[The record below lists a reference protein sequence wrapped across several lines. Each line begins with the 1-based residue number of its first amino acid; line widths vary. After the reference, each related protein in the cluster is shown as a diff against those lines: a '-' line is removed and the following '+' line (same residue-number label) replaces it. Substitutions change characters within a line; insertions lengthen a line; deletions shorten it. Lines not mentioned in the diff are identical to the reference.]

1 MADSTQIR
9 LDFRKSL
16 GSFTLEV
23 NCTLETKVSA
33 FLGVSGS
40 GKSTLLNCVSGI
52 LTPDEGEITFGEEVL
67 YASASKINLPPEKR
81 DSAIFFRKDTFFHTS
96 LLPRISDMD
105 SLNHENLPL
114 R

>member
-1 MADSTQIR
+1 MADSTSIR

-40 GKSTLLNCVSGI
+40 GKSTLLNCVSGT
-52 LTPDEGEITFGEEVL
+52 LTP
-67 YASASKINLPPEKR
+67 R
-81 DSAIFFRKDTFFHTS
+81 
-96 LLPRISDMD
+96 
-105 SLNHENLPL
+105 
-114 R
+114 